1 MKIIKKI
8 LAIIFNPLNSLSI
21 GKGNAKAADV
31 FSKHAI
37 LVFFIA
43 LIISAVIFVVGYF
56 VI

>member
-8 LAIIFNPLNSLSI
+8 LSIIFNPLNSLSI

-31 FSKHAI
+31 FSKNAI
-37 LVFFIA
+37 LVFFIS
-43 LIISAVIFVVGYF
+43 LVISAIIFMVGYF